1 MHTHHTQ
8 TYITHALAHTHAH
21 SQMQKR
27 DQGQK
32 WGGKEGGKGRKS
44 TEGSSTQERTMKVS
58 FTDTVSSRAEQ
69 GIGCNSLLNVVLGSF
84 TDTTKTKK

>member
-32 WGGKEGGKGRKS
+32 GEGRR
-44 TEGSSTQERTMKVS
+44 EE
-58 FTDTVSSRAEQ
+58 RAENPQ
-69 GIGCNSLLNVVLGSF
+69 KGPRL
-84 TDTTKTKK
+84 KKGL